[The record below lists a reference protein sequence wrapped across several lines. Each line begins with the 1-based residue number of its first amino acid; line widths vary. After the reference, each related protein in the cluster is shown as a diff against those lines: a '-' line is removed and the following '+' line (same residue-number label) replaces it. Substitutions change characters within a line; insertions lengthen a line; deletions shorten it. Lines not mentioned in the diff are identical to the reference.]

1 VRESF
6 FTVSTLIS
14 LLSSALSNGTPILLA
29 ALGETYNERAGIL
42 NLGLEG
48 TMLIGALFGFL
59 GTYFTHNLWVGLL
72 CAVLV
77 SMLYNALMGL
87 LSITVRANQIIA
99 GTGLTILGGGLAIF
113 IFRAVF
119 GIQTL
124 PPQVDGFKLLDFGAL
139 TKLPIIGP
147 VLFHHNVL
155 VYLALILVPITA
167 IALERTVFGLNVKAV
182 GENPQAADAKGI
194 NVTLTRYLSLVIA
207 GAYAGLAGAFLS
219 SAFMNTYLDQM
230 TAGRGFIAIAVVIF
244 ARWNPYRALGAAMM
258 FGLAESL
265 QTRLQ
270 AIGVGIPYQFLLALP
285 YVLTVLVLISVS
297 RRAEFPGAFTVPYQR
312 GEK

>member
-1 VRESF
+1 VFGAF
-6 FTVSTLIS
+6 FSVGTLIS
-14 LLSSALSNGTPILLA
+14 LCSSALSNGTPILFA
-29 ALGETYNERAGIL
+29 ALGEIYNERAGIL

-48 TMLIGALFGFL
+48 TMLVGALAAFL
-59 GTYFTHNLWVGLL
+59 GTYFTHSVWAGLL
-72 CAVLV
+72 CAMVCA
-77 SMLYNALMGL
+77 MLFNSLMAL
-87 LSITVRANQIIA
+87 LSVTIRANQIIA
-99 GTGLTILGGGLAIF
+99 GTGLTILAGGLCIF

-124 PPQVDGFKLLDFGAL
+124 PPQVEGFHLINFPLL
-139 TKLPIIGP
+139 TKLPVIGP
-147 VLFHHNVL
+147 ILFHHNLL
-155 VYLALILVPITA
+155 VYLSLALVPITSV
-167 IALERTVFGLNVKAV
+167 ILERTVFGLNIKAV

-194 NVTLTRYLSLVIA
+194 NVSLTRYLSLIIA
-207 GAYAGLAGAFLS
+207 GAYAGLGGAFLS
-219 SAFMNTYLDQM
+219 IAFMSTYLDQM

-244 ARWNPYRALGAAMM
+244 ARWNPYRALGAALM

-285 YVLTVLVLISVS
+285 YILTVLVLISVS